1 MERGA
6 RAARPSRPPTSPGF
20 RSTSTICSR
29 TTRWS
34 LIESACRVT
43 DLETGIAAYAD
54 CRTREASYRMA
65 LKEVEKRIAEA
76 IDAAKAAQK
85 KERRDEV
92 IHDHTIVRTYNFSR
106 GLVKDHRTGKTAT
119 IKEILGK
126 GKLELL
132 R

>member
-1 MERGA
+1 MTKSTRNGMQIEYMRG
-6 RAARPSRPPTSPGF
+6 TGPGGQN
-20 RSTSTICSR
+20 RNK
-29 TTRWS
+29 
-34 LIESACRVT
+34 IESACRVT